1 MNTVLSHQSIRWL
14 MLFVL
19 SLACV
24 PLFTSIA
31 FAASVTLDATTIAIP
46 VLQANLVY
54 EFASDRGRMIQI
66 SLVFVAVG
74 CALIW
79 WYR

>member
-1 MNTVLSHQSIRWL
+1 MNASRFLRCVLL
-14 MLFVL
+14 LLFG
-19 SLACV
+19 AGC
-24 PLFTSIA
+24 LFFFA
-31 FAASVTLDATTIAIP
+31 GAASAGETSAP
-46 VLQANLVY
+46 VLQASIIY
-54 EFASDRGRMIQI
+54 ELAGDRARMIQI